1 MQKLRLEMFRVE
13 SFATQDAPP
22 ALGMMQANTGSGVLC
37 NLTYNGC
44 PTQYCT
50 PPAGATG

>member
-1 MQKLRLEMFRVE
+1 MPKLRLESLRVE
-13 SFATQDAPP
+13 SFATSPAPTRAQ
-22 ALGMMQANTGSGVLC
+22 ALSGVLC

-50 PPAGATG
+50 PPAGRAA